1 MRAMNQRPRLVQLV
15 RLGLVLLLLLLA
27 WAVFERLGLRSQ
39 ISVANLRQSFEQH
52 WLLGLASFALL
63 FALGNLVHI
72 PGWVFLAAAVLA
84 LGRTWGAL
92 ATYVA
97 ACLSCLTTFL
107 VVRLVGANALRS
119 MNGRTARRLF
129 ARLDAHPVRSVFVL
143 RLMFQT
149 LPALNCALALS
160 GVSLGAYMLGTVLG
174 LPLPILAMTVFFD
187 ALARWLH
194 WTV

>member
-1 MRAMNQRPRLVQLV
+1 MNQRPRFVQLV
-15 RLGLVLLLLLLA
+15 RLGLVLLLLLLV

-39 ISVANLRQSFEQH
+39 ISVVNLRQSFEQH